1 MLETLV
7 IGFVVFGVV
16 AFFALAIIMLVSAVF
31 VVIQAIENT
40 GEEDPWNP

>member
-1 MLETLV
+1 MLESLV

-16 AFFALAIIMLVSAVF
+16 AFFALAVVFLISAVF
-31 VVIQAIENT
+31 VVIQAIDNT